1 MVQHTFG
8 GELAHEASILEMAKA
23 IPKKKQDPIKN
34 INLFS
39 ILGMEH
45 KEVSAHSAFL
55 YYIFKQFNKED
66 KSIDDINLR
75 LLYNMLKE
83 KNPDVQYPNTPK
95 YIHLYK
101 EVSFAY
107 GRLDFLIVYSDDSGE
122 KEDAIIIE
130 LKIWAGEQSHQI
142 ERYKFYL
149 EDNGYSVKNIFF
161 LTPLRR
167 ESITGDSINITLK
180 DDIIPVLKKISDYR
194 SKNIPY
200 ITIIKQYIDV
210 ITNITGEKEMSDNN
224 VIKSPEDIIALDNLL
239 AYRTEALT
247 KMLSSFLG
255 NVKNKFENKLKQTYP
270 TAFDSCSMS
279 FLDCQDNEDYL
290 SSYYVN
296 GRSCY
301 PAIILKLKKDW
312 LKPDIISQLDNCN
325 ASKEYYPCFYIEIE
339 NTLYAGFSMKCGD
352 EKPEYYDISPVQ
364 QLLKDTYKT
373 ENTSKWWLDWNW
385 VKVNGNKIDFKYYD
399 DPNQGVFLLMNG
411 NGFVVNEEIIDQIVD
426 NCMLIFENLLI
437 KFFEVEKLK
446 DVI

>member
-1 MVQHTFG
+1 MVQHTFD

-279 FLDCQDNEDYL
+279 FWI
-290 SSYYVN
+290 
-296 GRSCY
+296 
-301 PAIILKLKKDW
+301 AKIMKII
-312 LKPDIISQLDNCN
+312 
-325 ASKEYYPCFYIEIE
+325 
-339 NTLYAGFSMKCGD
+339 
-352 EKPEYYDISPVQ
+352 
-364 QLLKDTYKT
+364 
-373 ENTSKWWLDWNW
+373 
-385 VKVNGNKIDFKYYD
+385 
-399 DPNQGVFLLMNG
+399 
-411 NGFVVNEEIIDQIVD
+411 
-426 NCMLIFENLLI
+426 
-437 KFFEVEKLK
+437 
-446 DVI
+446 